1 MDFRKAGKFLILQ
14 NRCHASVYGVVIKS
28 TGNFLIFSLI
38 FMKTVGNIIWLLCG
52 GFAVALEYLVSSVAM
67 MITIIGIPFG
77 LQTLKLSVLAL
88 WPFGSE
94 VSSVQESNGCL
105 NLLMNVIWFFV
116 GGIWIALTHLCFGI
130 LLCITIVGIPF
141 GRQHFKMMALAFSP
155 FGKEIK

>member
-28 TGNFLIFSLI
+28 TGNFLIFNLI

-77 LQTLKLSVLAL
+77 
-88 WPFGSE
+88 
-94 VSSVQESNGCL
+94 
-105 NLLMNVIWFFV
+105 
-116 GGIWIALTHLCFGI
+116 
-130 LLCITIVGIPF
+130 
-141 GRQHFKMMALAFSP
+141 RQHFKMMALAFSP